1 MADKYWGKVAELTGL
16 LHCPKEGPYGQ
27 GDGAVMG
34 VRSGYIVAIGPA
46 KDGKVAS
53 VKIMVRFPKNL
64 TSPPIKAALGNSPA
78 LAAALEVGSVGEKEL
93 KNVSVLTDG
102 VIWKWTY
109 SWAKPKPEKVAAV
122 AIAMVDAL
130 KGVAPDFQ
138 GKCEDCRSAGVSEVL
153 LKNKLPVFYC
163 SGCQFKAQAASQEV
177 LRQYEAQESNLFL
190 GLIYGCVAAALG
202 AIAWGGVAVLANRIF
217 LWGGVLIG
225 YMVAWAVIK
234 GMGRINLAGQIAIG
248 VLTVASVIAGDF
260 VFYTG
265 AVVMHNNV
273 PLS

>member
-34 VRSGYIVAIGPA
+34 VRNGYIVAIGPA
-46 KDGKVAS
+46 KDGKVSS
-53 VKIMVRFPKNL
+53 VKVMVRFPKNL

-78 LAAALEVGSVGEKEL
+78 LATALQVASVGEKEL
-93 KNVSVLTDG
+93 KNVSVLADG
-102 VIWKWTY
+102 VIWAFKY
-109 SWAKPKPEKVAAV
+109 SFGKPKAEKIAAV

-130 KGVAPDFQ
+130 KGVVPDFQ
-138 GKCEDCRSAGVSEVL
+138 GKCEECRSVGVSEVL

-163 SGCQFKAQAASQEV
+163 SGCQFKAQAESQEV

-260 VFYTG
+260 FYYTG
-265 AVVMHNNV
+265 FIMLNR
-273 PLS
+273 